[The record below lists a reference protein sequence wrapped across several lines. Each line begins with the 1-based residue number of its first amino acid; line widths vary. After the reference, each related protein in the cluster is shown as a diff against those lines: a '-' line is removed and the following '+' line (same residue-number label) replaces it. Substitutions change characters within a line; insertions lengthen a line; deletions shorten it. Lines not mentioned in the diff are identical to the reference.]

1 MAEETKKVAEEAQV
15 EAPVQEAPQ
24 AEAPARKKTALNA
37 SIAPDKFDWD
47 AFEGGAEIYGSADK
61 KSIEDAYDQTLSKIV
76 ENEVVEGTVTAIS
89 KREVIVNIGYKSE
102 GVIQAPEFRYNPD
115 LKVGDKVEV
124 YVESAEDRK
133 GQLILSHKK
142 ARALKSW
149 DRVNEAF
156 NNDEIV
162 KGFVKT
168 RTKGGMIV
176 DVFGIEAFLP
186 GSQIDIKPIRDYDAY
201 VNQTMDFKIVRRES
215 PLATSSL
222 PLILGTTSTPT
233 SRKVTLSRVR
243 WSSSLTTALSSRSSR
258 AWRVLS
264 TCPRCLG
271 LQDSTARRSSSR

>member
-124 YVESAEDRK
+124 YVESAEDKK

-176 DVFGIEAFLP
+176 DENRPWLQA
-186 GSQIDIKPIRDYDAY
+186 AY
-201 VNQTMDFKIVRRES
+201 
-215 PLATSSL
+215 PSSL
-222 PLILGTTSTPT
+222 GQ
-233 SRKVTLSRVR
+233 
-243 WSSSLTTALSSRSSR
+243 
-258 AWRVLS
+258 
-264 TCPRCLG
+264 PRRQHQG
-271 LQDSTARRSSSR
+271 RRRCQG